1 MLLTPNFWMVVYIVT
16 KYLYFEYML
25 FFLLVKESWKVSQ
38 VSNIN

>member
-16 KYLYFEYML
+16 KDLYFEYML